1 LRNRSPQE
9 QAIPQVPPPTEEP
22 GALPVV
28 AEVAATP
35 AMEPVAA
42 AMAEPLPQEQA
53 IPQVPP
59 PTEEPS
65 ALPVVAEVA
74 ATPAMEQVAAAMEE
88 PLPQEQAIPQVSANG
103 MEPSTAEAVHEVPSY
118 VPEPVSSPSKIAT
131 PATMSETTET
141 PLVAKPQPPPGTT
154 HTTVELTF
162 SFEVASVQLTPAFK
176 VGALQ
181 VRPASKVVTMRLGP
195 FQDSQPMTNSEVAF
209 EIAKVALAGDGLGK
223 IQVVRSQQ
231 QKPLADGSPSFAI
244 AGLQFVPNLKA
255 APIWLTPSQEG
266 RACVKV
272 RARFQIGAIQFSP
285 SFEVASVTLNSSS
298 KRVHVQLPGL
308 SSSSGEGAP
317 VFEITN
323 LQLDER
329 GDISMMQLNLL
340 GQGSNQ
346 T

>member
-1 LRNRSPQE
+1 
-9 QAIPQVPPPTEEP
+9 
-22 GALPVV
+22 VV

-35 AMEPVAA
+35 SVEPAAAA
-42 AMAEPLPQEQA
+42 AMTEPLAQEQA

-74 ATPAMEQVAAAMEE
+74 ATPSVEPAAAAAMTE
-88 PLPQEQAIPQVSANG
+88 PLAQGQAIPQVRANG
-103 MEPSTAEAVHEVPSY
+103 MEPSTAEAVHEVRSY

-131 PATMSETTET
+131 PATMSETTQT
-141 PLVAKPQPPPGTT
+141 PLVPMTKAPAPPVAKPQPPPGTT

-195 FQDSQPMTNSEVAF
+195 FQDSQPVTNSEVAF
-209 EIAKVALAGDGLGK
+209 EIAKIALAGDGLGK

-231 QKPLADGSPSFAI
+231 QKPLANGSPSFAI
-244 AGLQFVPNLKA
+244 AGLQFVPNLRA

-340 GQGSNQ
+340 GQGSKQ